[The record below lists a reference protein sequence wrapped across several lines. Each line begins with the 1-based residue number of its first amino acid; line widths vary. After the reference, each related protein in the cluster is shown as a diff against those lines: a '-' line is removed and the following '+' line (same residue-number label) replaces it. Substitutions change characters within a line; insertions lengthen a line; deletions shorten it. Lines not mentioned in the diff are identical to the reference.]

1 MSAAPE
7 GQEQL
12 AEGSLISHLLEL
24 RTRLMRA
31 VVGVMLVFAPC
42 AYYSNALYTLI
53 EKPLKDKLPTGTP
66 IIATNLTAPFMTP
79 IKLAFVTA
87 IFISMPWILYQ
98 IWAFVAPGLYKR
110 EKRFAVPL
118 LVSSILLF
126 YCGMVF
132 AYFVVF
138 PLMFKFLTTTGP
150 AGVQIMADMTVYLD
164 FVLKLFFVFGLA
176 FEIPVATVLL
186 VWTGLVSIE
195 TLTKN
200 RGYVVLV
207 IAIVAA
213 VITPPDALSMC
224 FMALPM
230 YLLFEV
236 GIIGSRFL
244 LKDKLA
250 ERKAQAE
257 VAARE
262 AAEEDPA

>member
-1 MSAAPE
+1 MSAASEESEP
-7 GQEQL
+7 L

-31 VVGVMLVFAPC
+31 VIGVMLIFAPC
-42 AYYSNALYTLI
+42 AYYSNRLYVLI
-53 EKPLKDKLPTGTP
+53 EKPLKDKLPGGTP

-87 IFISMPWILYQ
+87 IFIAMPWILYQ

-126 YCGMVF
+126 YSGMVF

-150 AGVQIMADMTVYLD
+150 AGVQIMADMSIYLD

-186 VWTGLVSIE
+186 VWTGLMSVE

-200 RGYVVLV
+200 RGYVLLV
-207 IAIVAA
+207 IAVIAA
-213 VITPPDALSMC
+213 IITPPDALSMC
-224 FMALPM
+224 FMAVPM

-236 GIIGSRFL
+236 GIIGSRIL
-244 LKDKLA
+244 LKEKIA
-250 ERKAQAE
+250 ERKVQAE
-257 VAARE
+257 EEARE
-262 AAEEDPA
+262 AGEDAA

>member
-1 MSAAPE
+1 MSEPSE
-7 GQEQL
+7 HL

-31 VVGVMLVFAPC
+31 FVGVMLVFAPC
-42 AYYSNALYTLI
+42 AYYSNRLYVLI
-53 EKPLKDKLPTGTP
+53 EKPLKEKLPIGGD
-66 IIATNLTAPFMTP
+66 IVATSVVAPFMAP
-79 IKLAFVTA
+79 IKLAFITA

-110 EKRFAVPL
+110 ERKFAVPL

-126 YCGMVF
+126 YTGMVF
-132 AYFVVF
+132 AYFIVF
-138 PLMFKFLTTTGP
+138 PLMFKFLTSTAP
-150 AGVQIMADMTVYLD
+150 DGVRIMADMTSYLD

-186 VWTGLVSIE
+186 VWTGLVSVE
-195 TLTKN
+195 MLTKN

-224 FMALPM
+224 FMAGPM

-236 GIIGSRFL
+236 GIIGSRFM

-250 ERKAQAE
+250 ERKAEAE
-257 VAARE
+257 RE
-262 AAEEDPA
+262 AAEEAAHS